1 MGEENNQIVFIFI
14 TSAAFVVLLAIL
26 LVLFLV
32 IYQKRIVTQE
42 NRLQK
47 LENEKQ
53 QSLLKA
59 TIEGQERER
68 KRLAKDLH
76 DGIGS
81 LLSGLSFNLKFQK
94 NLKNQDQEQLVFLE
108 EACKLVDE
116 GIENVR
122 TVSHNLM
129 PSTLEN
135 FGLISAI
142 KECIVPLT
150 NTDNIEINVH
160 APKEAFLLPIEISL
174 GLLRVF
180 QELVQN
186 TIKHAN
192 ASKIDVQLRYNP
204 DMITLEYT
212 DNGKGFHINDID
224 LYGIGIKNMQSRI
237 QTLHGTFFID
247 SKAKKGFRAYLE
259 VPIILKQDTH
269 DQPH

>member
-1 MGEENNQIVFIFI
+1 MRQEENQIIFIFI
-14 TSAAFVVLLAIL
+14 ASAAFIVLLTVL

-53 QSLLKA
+53 QALLKA

-94 NLKNQDQEQLVFLE
+94 NIKNEDQEYSSFLE

-122 TVSHNLM
+122 AVSHNLL

-142 KECIVPLT
+142 KECIIPLT
-150 NTDNIEINVH
+150 QTSSIKTNIQVPE
-160 APKEAFLLPIEISL
+160 ELPPLPMEISL
-174 GLLRVF
+174 GILRVF

-192 ASKIDVQLRYNP
+192 ATQIDAQIVYNSS
-204 DMITLEYT
+204 IISLEYE
-212 DNGKGFHINDID
+212 DNGKGFHLDDID
-224 LYGIGIKNMQSRI
+224 MYGIGIKNMQSRI
-237 QTLHGTFFID
+237 QALHGTFSID
-247 SKAKKGFRAYLE
+247 SKTKKGFRAYLE
-259 VPIILKQDTH
+259 IPIVLKEKAH
-269 DQPH
+269 G

>member
-1 MGEENNQIVFIFI
+1 MRQEENQIIFIFI
-14 TSAAFVVLLAIL
+14 ASAAFVVFLAVLLI
-26 LVLFLV
+26 LFLV
-32 IYQKRIVTQE
+32 VYQKRIVTQE

-53 QSLLKA
+53 QALLKA

-94 NLKNQDQEQLVFLE
+94 NAKIDDHEYSSFLE

-122 TVSHNLM
+122 AVSHNLL

-135 FGLISAI
+135 FGLVSAI
-142 KECIVPLT
+142 KECIIPLT
-150 NTDNIEINVH
+150 QTSTIKTNIHVPFE
-160 APKEAFLLPIEISL
+160 LPPLPMEISL
-174 GLLRVF
+174 GVLRVF

-192 ASKIDVQLRYNP
+192 ATQIDIQLIYHS
-204 DMITLEYT
+204 DTITLKYV
-212 DNGKGFHINDID
+212 DNGKGFHMDDID
-224 LYGIGIKNMQSRI
+224 VHGIGIKNMQSRI
-237 QTLHGTFFID
+237 QALHGTFSID
-247 SKAKKGFRAYLE
+247 SKTKKGFRAYLE
-259 VPIILKQDTH
+259 VPIVIKEHTH
-269 DQPH
+269 E

>member
-1 MGEENNQIVFIFI
+1 MGEENSQIVFIFI

-26 LVLFLV
+26 LILFLV

-42 NRLQK
+42 NKLQR

-53 QSLLKA
+53 HALLKA

-94 NLKNQDQEQLVFLE
+94 NVTNDDPAYNLFLE

-116 GIENVR
+116 SIESVR
-122 TVSHNLM
+122 TVSHNLL

-135 FGLISAI
+135 FGLVSAI
-142 KECIVPLT
+142 KECIAPITQTTHIKTNIQVPVEL
-150 NTDNIEINVH
+150 
-160 APKEAFLLPIEISL
+160 PPLPIEISL
-174 GLLRVF
+174 GILRVF

-192 ASKIDVQLRYNP
+192 ASQIAIKLLYNL
-204 DMITLEYT
+204 DTIALEYR
-212 DNGKGFHINDID
+212 DNGKGFHIDDID

-237 QTLHGTFFID
+237 QALQGTFLID
-247 SKAKKGFRAYLE
+247 QKIKKGFRAYLE
-259 VPIILKQDTH
+259 VPIVLKEYTH
-269 DQPH
+269 G